1 MFYLYRTDRLF
12 FTIILICY
20 CLLSFPYIKK
30 GWASSM
36 SQYGKISKDDLVER
50 AKELECLYLIEES
63 LTNDSLTESLEKITS
78 IIPLGFRNTVNCK
91 AIIKFDKHIFNPDAK
106 IENGD
111 ELESAIIVNDQKRG
125 YIKVMYPK
133 HTFLADDI
141 IFLEHEVRLL
151 NTIARRISETIEKKD
166 SYQKYNYR
174 NRWEAILNL
183 LQETDHD
190 ILLYVCEKMLALM
203 ASINPNM
210 VKNIFREMNWITY
223 DLHNEVNFPLETLPA
238 VDVIRFSKI
247 LFDNSIIN
255 FDDSQIYEYINLWV
269 YQGKTYELIKIVDK
283 RDSDVKK
290 ISQALSAYLKAVKNN
305 EMTSE
310 ATKRWLKVE
319 LTRRFITGNPTLIS
333 KIHSHIHIEAFLKL
347 LDAFISSPRSIG
359 RIGGK
364 GSGFFLANQILES
377 HKDEFPEFENI
388 VIPKTWYISSDEFG
402 YLLEDNGFE
411 ELNEHKYLDMIHIRT
426 NYPRVIQML
435 KNARMSPYILNEL
448 NKIVDSCEDCPLIIR
463 SSSLLEDQIDT
474 SFSGKYK
481 SLFITNIGT
490 RAERIKQL
498 VEGILEVYASIFS
511 PDSIQYRIKNN
522 LLDCNEQMGIMI
534 QEVVGHKVG
543 PYYFPLFAGV
553 AFSKNELRWSP
564 RIKREDGLL
573 RMVMGLGTRAVDRV
587 GEDYPL
593 LLSPGQANLRV
604 NQSPQEI
611 VKYSPQYMDLIDL
624 NNNKFL
630 TIPINELIKDYGDHI
645 PNINLIASVLKNDII
660 MDTNPITTDF
670 KNEHIVI
677 TLDGL
682 VKKTSFIKQ
691 VKSILTLLQNKL
703 GYPVDIEFASDG
715 KHFYLLQCRPQS
727 QNYDNA
733 PVAIP
738 TNIPFQSTIFTAN
751 KYISNGKVT
760 GIKTVVYVDPYEYSK
775 LESRKDLL
783 NIRNIIHELNQILPR
798 KSFLLMGP
806 GRWGSRGDIKLGVPV
821 AYSDINNTAM
831 LIEVASK
838 QSKYEPELSFGTH
851 FFQDLVEE
859 NIKYLPLYPEDSESI
874 FNRSFFMNSKNALS
888 KILPIYENLDEVVK
902 VITID
907 EVFFGKELI
916 ILMNGDLQKAIAY
929 LEHPTPNNLSFNTND
944 ITFPEN
950 SEHEEDGWKWRHY
963 MAEQIAKQI
972 DMDAFSVKGIYL
984 FGSTNNCTARLN
996 SDIDLLIHFDGTDET
1011 KERLNDWLLG
1021 WSLALS
1027 EMNYIKTG
1035 YQSNGLLDIHYISDQ
1050 DITDKT
1056 SYAIKINSIFD
1067 PAYPLRLRPQ

>member
-1 MFYLYRTDRLF
+1 MN
-12 FTIILICY
+12 
-20 CLLSFPYIKK
+20 
-30 GWASSM
+30 
-36 SQYGKISKDDLVER
+36 QYGTISKDDLVER

-63 LTNDSLTESLEKITS
+63 LTKDSLTESLGKIPS
-78 IIPLGFRNTVNCK
+78 IIPMGFRNPDSCK
-91 AIIKFDKHIFNPDAK
+91 AVIEFDKQLFNPDGK
-106 IENGD
+106 IEDGD
-111 ELESAIIVNDQKRG
+111 ELESAIIVNNQNRG

-133 HTFLADDI
+133 NTFMTGEIA
-141 IFLEHEVRLL
+141 FLEHEVRLL
-151 NTIARRISETIEKKD
+151 NTIARRFSETIDKKD
-166 SYQKYNYR
+166 SVQKYNYR
-174 NRWEAILNL
+174 NRWEAILDL
-183 LQETDHD
+183 LQKTDHE
-190 ILLYVCEKMLALM
+190 ILLYVCEKMLALL

-210 VKNIFREMNWITY
+210 VKNIFNEMGWVKYN
-223 DLHNEVNFPLETLPA
+223 LNSEVNFPLETLPA

-247 LFDNSIIN
+247 LFDNSLIN
-255 FDDSQIYEYINLWV
+255 LDDLQIYDYINLWI

-283 RDSDVKK
+283 KDSDVKK
-290 ISQALSAYLKAVKNN
+290 ISLALSAYLKAVKNN

-319 LTRRFITGNPTLIS
+319 LTRRFITGNPKLIS
-333 KIHSHIHIEAFLKL
+333 RIHNHVHIEAFHKL
-347 LDAFISSPRSIG
+347 LDSFISSPRSIG

-402 YLLEDNGFE
+402 YLLEDNGFD
-411 ELNEHKYLDMIHIRT
+411 ELNEHKYLDMIDIRT
-426 NYPRVIQML
+426 SYPRVIQML
-435 KNARMSPYILNEL
+435 KNARLSPYILNEL
-448 NKIVDSCEDCPLIIR
+448 NKIVDCCEDCPLIIR
-463 SSSLLEDQIDT
+463 SSSLLEDQMDT

-481 SLFITNIGT
+481 SLFITNTGT

-498 VEGILEVYASIFS
+498 VDGILEVYASIFN
-511 PDSIQYRIKNN
+511 PDSIQYRIKND

-534 QEVVGHKVG
+534 QEVVGTKVG

-553 AFSKNELRWSP
+553 AFSNNEFRWSP

-604 NQSPQEI
+604 NQSSMEI
-611 VKYSPQYMDLIDL
+611 SKYSPQYMDLIDL
-624 NNNKFL
+624 DNNQFL
-630 TIPINELIKDYGDHI
+630 TLPIHQVIKEYGDHI
-645 PNINLIASVLKNDII
+645 PNINLVASVLNNDII
-660 MDTNPITTDF
+660 MDSNPFTTDF
-670 KNEHIVI
+670 KNDNIII

-682 VKKTSFIKQ
+682 VRKTSFVKQ
-691 VKSILTLLQNKL
+691 AKSILALLQKKL

-738 TNIPFQSTIFTAN
+738 NNIPYQSTIFTAN

-760 GIKTVVYVDPYEYSK
+760 GIKTVVYVDPMEYSK
-775 LESRKDLL
+775 LESHKDLL
-783 NIRNIIHELNQILPR
+783 NIRDIIHEINRILPR
-798 KSFLLMGP
+798 KSFILLGP

-831 LIEVASK
+831 LIEVANK
-838 QSKYEPELSFGTH
+838 QSRFEPELSFGTH

-859 NIKYLPLYPEDSESI
+859 NIKYLPLYPEDNDSI
-874 FNRSFFMNSKNALS
+874 FNRSFFNSSKNSLS
-888 KILPIYENLDEVVK
+888 KILPMYSYLDEVVK
-902 VITID
+902 VITIK
-907 EVFFGKELI
+907 ETFFNKELI
-916 ILMNGDLQKAIAY
+916 VLMNGDLQKAIAY
-929 LEHPTPNNLSFNTND
+929 LEEPSHINSGPNSHD
-944 ITFPEN
+944 ITFPKN
-950 SEHEEDGWKWRHY
+950 NEHNDEGWKWRHY
-963 MAEQIAKQI
+963 MAEQIANQI
-972 DMDAFSVKGIYL
+972 DMEAFCVKGIYL

-996 SDIDLLIHFDGTDET
+996 SDIDLLIHFDGTVET
-1011 KERLNDWLLG
+1011 KEKLNDWLLG

-1035 YQSNGLLDIHYISDQ
+1035 YKSDGLLDIHYITDQ
-1050 DITDKT
+1050 DIIDKT

-1067 PAYPLRLRPQ
+1067 PAYPLRLRTQ

>member
-1 MFYLYRTDRLF
+1 MN
-12 FTIILICY
+12 
-20 CLLSFPYIKK
+20 
-30 GWASSM
+30 
-36 SQYGKISKDDLVER
+36 QYGTISKDDLVER

-63 LTNDSLTESLEKITS
+63 LTKDSLTESLGKIPS
-78 IIPLGFRNTVNCK
+78 IIPMGFRNPDSCK
-91 AIIKFDKHIFNPDAK
+91 AVIEFDKQLFNPDGK
-106 IENGD
+106 IEDGD
-111 ELESAIIVNDQKRG
+111 ELESAIIVNNQNRG

-133 HTFLADDI
+133 NTFMTGEIA
-141 IFLEHEVRLL
+141 FLEHEVRLL
-151 NTIARRISETIEKKD
+151 NTIARRFSETIDKKD
-166 SYQKYNYR
+166 SVQKYNYR
-174 NRWEAILNL
+174 NRWEAILDL
-183 LQETDHD
+183 LQKTDHE
-190 ILLYVCEKMLALM
+190 ILLYVCEKMLALL

-210 VKNIFREMNWITY
+210 VKNIFNEMGWVKYN
-223 DLHNEVNFPLETLPA
+223 LNSEVNFPLETLPA

-247 LFDNSIIN
+247 LFGNSLIN
-255 FDDSQIYEYINLWV
+255 LDDLQIYDYINLWI

-283 RDSDVKK
+283 KDSDVKK
-290 ISQALSAYLKAVKNN
+290 ISHALSAYLKAVKNN

-319 LTRRFITGNPTLIS
+319 LTRRFITGNPKLIS
-333 KIHSHIHIEAFLKL
+333 RIHNHVHIEAFHKL
-347 LDAFISSPRSIG
+347 LDSFISSPRSIG

-402 YLLEDNGFE
+402 YLLEDNGFD
-411 ELNEHKYLDMIHIRT
+411 ELNEHKYLDMIDIRT
-426 NYPRVIQML
+426 SYPRVIQML
-435 KNARMSPYILNEL
+435 KNARLSPYILNEL
-448 NKIVDSCEDCPLIIR
+448 NKIVDCCEDCPLIIR
-463 SSSLLEDQIDT
+463 SSSLLEDQMDT

-481 SLFITNIGT
+481 SLFITNTGT

-498 VEGILEVYASIFS
+498 VDGILEVYASIFN
-511 PDSIQYRIKNN
+511 PDSIQYRIKND

-534 QEVVGHKVG
+534 QEVVGTKVG

-553 AFSKNELRWSP
+553 AFSNNELRWSP

-604 NQSPQEI
+604 NQSPMEI
-611 VKYSPQYMDLIDL
+611 SKYSPQYMDLIDL
-624 NNNKFL
+624 DNNQFL
-630 TIPINELIKDYGDHI
+630 TLPIQQVIKEYGDYI
-645 PNINLIASVLKNDII
+645 PNINLVASVLNNDII
-660 MDTNPITTDF
+660 MDSNPFTTDF
-670 KNEHIVI
+670 KNDNIII

-682 VKKTSFIKQ
+682 VKKTSFVKQ
-691 VKSILTLLQNKL
+691 AKSILALLQKKL

-738 TNIPFQSTIFTAN
+738 NNIPYQSTIFTAN

-760 GIKTVVYVDPYEYSK
+760 GIKTVVYVDPMEYSK
-775 LESRKDLL
+775 LESHKDLL
-783 NIRNIIHELNQILPR
+783 NIRDIIHELNRILPR
-798 KSFLLMGP
+798 KSFILLGP

-838 QSKYEPELSFGTH
+838 QSRFEPELSFGTH

-859 NIKYLPLYPEDSESI
+859 NIKYLPLYPEDRESV
-874 FNRSFFMNSKNALS
+874 FNRSFFNSSKNSLS
-888 KILPIYENLDEVVK
+888 KILPMYSYLDEVVK
-902 VITID
+902 VITI
-907 EVFFGKELI
+907 EETFFNKELI
-916 ILMNGDLQKAIAY
+916 VLMNGDLQKAIAY
-929 LEHPTPNNLSFNTND
+929 LEEPSHINSGPNSHD
-944 ITFPEN
+944 ITLPKN
-950 SEHEEDGWKWRHY
+950 SEHNDEGWKWRHY
-963 MAEQIAKQI
+963 MAEQIANQI
-972 DMDAFSVKGIYL
+972 DMEAFCVKGIYL

-996 SDIDLLIHFDGTDET
+996 SDIDLLIHFDGTVET
-1011 KERLNDWLLG
+1011 KEKLNDWLLG

-1035 YQSNGLLDIHYISDQ
+1035 YKSDGLLDIHYITDQ
-1050 DITDKT
+1050 DIIDKT

-1067 PAYPLRLRPQ
+1067 PAYPLRLRTQ